1 MKKRM
6 FLVLALAAQ
15 AMAQMPTEFPPGAT
29 EIAPAALTEA
39 LNGKVFSV
47 KLANNSTWR
56 LEYRANGQFF
66 INTSGGYNDS
76 GKWTVKDSQ
85 LCGDPT
91 KSKASCNDMR
101 LVGGR
106 LYMKRDSGEI
116 IELVPQ

>member
-15 AMAQMPTEFPPGAT
+15 AMAQVPTEFPPGAT

-39 LNGKVFSV
+39 LNGKVFAV
-47 KLANNSTWR
+47 KLANSSTWR

-66 INTSGGYNDS
+66 INTSGGYNDT

-85 LCGDPT
+85 LCSDPT

-101 LVGGR
+101 LVGSR
-106 LYMKRDSGEI
+106 LHLKRDSGEI